1 MKIGFFGNTNNYPFM
16 LAQALRQL
24 GHDVL
29 FVITSQELLNRP
41 ESRYPEFNNG
51 YPDWVVDAAQIT
63 EWDLI
68 TLSPS
73 LAPVLDVLSACD
85 SLILNFTG
93 PSLWPLLRRPA
104 IALLTGSDLEH
115 YANFAT
121 IEVRSGSWDP
131 AYKASAEGQMNLNLL
146 RAFIQRQ
153 REGIR
158 EAVAVRYMP
167 RGLVPAGDAMLDEL
181 GVSDEKRVFLPS
193 AELELVTLMPA
204 AHNDPARI
212 FCATRLTWKLPIE
225 PGRSLLDYKGSDI
238 MIRGLGLFYRQTGVP
253 LDIQLV
259 RKGLHVAET
268 EQLIGEE
275 GLTDQVTWSDEM
287 SFAEVWAEFAR
298 CDIVIEQLADSAIGG
313 AGLDAMAAGRPVIGN
328 ARREMF
334 ENYFG
339 KPSPICQAQTADEVC
354 AQLKR
359 LVFNPAK
366 REKIGMLGRQFVEEN
381 CSSRRAART
390 CLERLQPV
398 CAYRQTSAGHRY
410 YLQRSYDDRKA
421 LLSAQQALQATNTA
435 LRTSQQS
442 LRDTQAEL
450 ESNKHALHAT
460 QADLHTTQADLHATR
475 QTLQATQ
482 TELESN
488 KHALHATQADLH
500 TTQADLHATRQ
511 TLQAT
516 QTELESNKHA
526 LHAAQADLHTTQAD
540 LHATRQTLQ
549 ATQAELLGIRAHLA
563 RYQDFLPI
571 RVLRKLRRLVKNG
584 Q

>member
-16 LAQALRQL
+16 LAQALREF
-24 GHDVL
+24 GHEVL

-41 ESRYPEFNNG
+41 ESRYPELKEH
-51 YPDWVVDAAQIT
+51 YPDWIVDAAHLS
-63 EWDLI
+63 EWDMI
-68 TLSPS
+68 TLSPK
-73 LAPVLDVLSACD
+73 LAPVLDVLSNCQT
-85 SLILNFTG
+85 LVLNFTG

-146 RAFIQRQ
+146 REFVQRQ
-153 REGIR
+153 RDGIR
-158 EAVAVRYMP
+158 DALAVRYMP
-167 RGLVPAGDAMLDEL
+167 RGLVPSGDAMLDEL

-193 AELELVTLMPA
+193 AELELVIPSPA
-204 AHNDPARI
+204 PHNNPVRI

-238 MIRGLGLFYRQTGVP
+238 MIRGLGLFYRQTGVR

-259 RKGLHVAET
+259 RKGLHVTET
-268 EQLIGEE
+268 EQLVVEE

-287 SFAEVWAEFAR
+287 SLTEVWTEFAR
-298 CDIVIEQLADSAIGG
+298 CDIVIEQLANGAIGS
-313 AGLDAMAAGRPVIGN
+313 AGLDAMAAERPVIGN

-334 ENYFG
+334 EDYFG
-339 KPSPICQAQTADEVC
+339 QHSPICQAQTAEEVC

-359 LVFNPAK
+359 LVSNPAK
-366 REKIGMLGRQFVEEN
+366 REKIGMLGRRFVEEH
-381 CSSRRAART
+381 CSPRRAAQT

-398 CAYRQTSAGHRY
+398 CADDRLLTRLTGTGHGY
-410 YLQRSYDDRKA
+410 YLQRSHDDKKA
-421 LLSAQQALQATNTA
+421 LLCLQQTRQATEADLRINQQTLDSTRAELQANQQALQIIQAELQST
-435 LRTSQQS
+435 QQI
-442 LRDTQAEL
+442 LQTTQAEVQTIQHSL
-450 ESNKHALHAT
+450 QIAQS
-460 QADLHTTQADLHATR
+460 DLQTTQADL
-475 QTLQATQ
+475 Q
-482 TELESN
+482 
-488 KHALHATQADLH
+488 
-500 TTQADLHATRQ
+500 TTQADLQTTQH
-511 TLQAT
+511 TLQ
-516 QTELESNKHA
+516 
-526 LHAAQADLHTTQAD
+526 TTQAD
-540 LHATRQTLQ
+540 LL
-549 ATQAELLGIRAHLA
+549 ATQAHLS

>member
-16 LAQALRQL
+16 LAQALREL
-24 GHDVL
+24 DHDVL

-41 ESRYPEFNNG
+41 ESRYPKFNNG

-73 LAPVLDVLSACD
+73 LAPVLDMLSACD

-104 IALLTGSDLEH
+104 VALLTGSDLEH

-121 IEVRSGSWDP
+121 VEVRSATWDP

-146 RAFIQRQ
+146 REFIKRQ

-158 EAVAVRYMP
+158 EAIAVRYMP
-167 RGLVPAGDAMLDEL
+167 RGLVPAADAMLDEL

-193 AELELVTLMPA
+193 AELELVTPVPA
-204 AHNDPARI
+204 PQNNPVRV

-268 EQLIGEE
+268 EQLIAEE

-287 SFAEVWAEFAR
+287 SLTEVWAEFAR

-339 KPSPICQAQTADEVC
+339 QPSPICQAQTANEVC

-359 LVFNPAK
+359 LVFSPTK
-366 REKIGMLGRQFVEEN
+366 REKMGMLGRRFVEEN
-381 CSSRRAART
+381 CSPRRAVQT

-398 CAYRQTSAGHRY
+398 SAPDRSLTRQTSTGHRY
-410 YLQRSYDDRKA
+410 YLQRSYDDREA
-421 LLSAQQALQATNTA
+421 LLSAQQALQATNTE
-435 LRTSQQS
+435 LRRTQQS
-442 LRDTQAEL
+442 LKDAQAEL
-450 ESNKHALHAT
+450 DAKEHTLQGARAEL
-460 QADLHTTQADLHATR
+460 QTTQQALENTR
-475 QTLQATQ
+475 L
-482 TELESN
+482 ELEEM
-488 KHALHATQADLH
+488 KH
-500 TTQADLHATRQ
+500 
-511 TLQAT
+511 
-516 QTELESNKHA
+516 
-526 LHAAQADLHTTQAD
+526 
-540 LHATRQTLQ
+540 TLQ
-549 ATQAELLGIRAHLA
+549 ATQADLQVIQQTVQNTQAELLAVRANLA
-563 RYQDFLPI
+563 RYQEFLPI
-571 RVLRKLRRLVKNG
+571 RVLRQLRRLIKNEK
-584 Q
+584 